1 MHMHFTH
8 NIVPNRNRLAATRP
22 FISKLNEQWLN
33 CGHYR
38 CTALDAHVARAANTL
53 QISINVH
60 ISQCGKTSKSEL
72 SDRSGSERASE
83 RIKWSGVFECFVSVA
98 SCNLIK
104 FVYTRVC
111 YKLYLFS
118 VFHSVVYFRWWSIS
132 VLSSDLE
139 ATLQLWWQ
147 LFCSIFWCQTNET
160 ITFKTAPVVVFRSF
174 ASFVSTLS
182 VSPHRILALHFRCF
196 LHHYRVSSC
205 LFASLHDILS
215 DTQIV
220 KIIYWM
226 IFFPFSHSLTHWV
239 DVCVCVCW
247 LSTISLLPT
256 ENGFCAQLGWVFIL
270 VLCDFGWF
278 FLSRLF
284 VTTITYTSDCISFA
298 SLFFVCLIRYE
309 SEIALPL
316 LLLQCA
322 ADLSTLQRVFIYV
335 GFFV

>member
-118 VFHSVVYFRWWSIS
+118 VFHSVVYFR
-132 VLSSDLE
+132 
-139 ATLQLWWQ
+139 
-147 LFCSIFWCQTNET
+147 
-160 ITFKTAPVVVFRSF
+160 
-174 ASFVSTLS
+174 
-182 VSPHRILALHFRCF
+182 
-196 LHHYRVSSC
+196 
-205 LFASLHDILS
+205 
-215 DTQIV
+215 
-220 KIIYWM
+220 
-226 IFFPFSHSLTHWV
+226 
-239 DVCVCVCW
+239 
-247 LSTISLLPT
+247 
-256 ENGFCAQLGWVFIL
+256 
-270 VLCDFGWF
+270 
-278 FLSRLF
+278 
-284 VTTITYTSDCISFA
+284 
-298 SLFFVCLIRYE
+298 
-309 SEIALPL
+309 
-316 LLLQCA
+316 
-322 ADLSTLQRVFIYV
+322 
-335 GFFV
+335 